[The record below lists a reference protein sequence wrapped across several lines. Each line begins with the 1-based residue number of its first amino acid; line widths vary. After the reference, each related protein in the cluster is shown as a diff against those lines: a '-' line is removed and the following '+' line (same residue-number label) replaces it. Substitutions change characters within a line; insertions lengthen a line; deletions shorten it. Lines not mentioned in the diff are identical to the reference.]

1 MNNFRIRLEFK
12 GSCLKQ
18 ENKAA
23 YTPKNVVNIFII
35 YELDSQSRDLGTD
48 STLGSCLFGGV
59 KLLKYSYGIGFDTRG
74 EYSLP
79 DVSVGKMLLFLE
91 LI

>member
-12 GSCLKQ
+12 GSCLEQ

-35 YELDSQSRDLGTD
+35 YELDS
-48 STLGSCLFGGV
+48 
-59 KLLKYSYGIGFDTRG
+59 
-74 EYSLP
+74 
-79 DVSVGKMLLFLE
+79 
-91 LI
+91 